1 MSSRPHS
8 RSSSSS
14 SSSAPHRHRDQA
26 KDSAKERFRE
36 KLKNTCQET
45 ISILPTLL
53 NKLQRSD
60 DAREYQKCTL
70 INLPRL
76 NPNNCPS
83 YDTPATIK
91 VINEDT
97 FKAAIDMAQRTRL
110 INDPRLKNPYPAVVN
125 FANRHTP
132 GGGWLRGAIAQE
144 EALCYRSSLSLSLN
158 PKEYPLGT
166 NDALYSPYV
175 VIIRSALGDGH
186 KLLHHTVPVQD
197 LPTVSVL
204 TVAAIHQPET
214 QSFTV
219 QSRANNSNTPAP
231 TGGLLPPI
239 KRIFA
244 HNRERNL
251 TKDKMRLVLRMAASH
266 GHSALVLGALGCG
279 AFANPPEDVAHC
291 WLEVLREDEFSG
303 NWWREVYFAV
313 YDPKDEGNYDIF
325 RAVLEGKEV

>member
-1 MSSRPHS
+1 MHPGQ
-8 RSSSSS
+8 
-14 SSSAPHRHRDQA
+14 PTP
-26 KDSAKERFRE
+26 
-36 KLKNTCQET
+36 LKPKQLSCIRYARGVTVGEVDHGRVGVFET
-45 ISILPTLL
+45 GVV
-53 NKLQRSD
+53 D
-60 DAREYQKCTL
+60 DGCSFGHVDGCFEA
-70 INLPRL
+70 
-76 NPNNCPS
+76 
-83 YDTPATIK
+83 
-91 VINEDT
+91 V
-97 FKAAIDMAQRTRL
+97 FIDDL
-110 INDPRLKNPYPAVVN
+110 D
-125 FANRHTP
+125 
-132 GGGWLRGAIAQE
+132 GGWRIAQE

-186 KLLHHTVPVQD
+186 QLLHNTVPVKY
-197 LPTVSVL
+197 LPAVSVL

-219 QSRANNSNTPAP
+219 QSRANNTNTSTT
-231 TGGLLPPI
+231 TGGQLPPI
-239 KRIFA
+239 KRVFA

-251 TKDKMRLVLRMAASH
+251 TKDKMRLVLRMAATH

-303 NWWREVYFAV
+303 NWWREVCFAV

-325 RAVLEGKEV
+325 KVVLEGKEV